1 MWVGHSPPLS
11 AWLSAG
17 AEVPRAEEALQRN
30 PDLCPV
36 PWLRWAGL
44 LTLSH
49 REKSAQQRSRNR
61 VTLRFLKSVIA
72 ASCPHPSP
80 MRGAGPGRGRGVH
93 SQGVGGSGPGSR
105 FLSTGTWRL
114 APCLGLHFL
123 IWSPPQGAAVSSA
136 GNSVL
141 RGHLLPLPLPP
152 APPPQSWPA
161 HLLGGAAFSWLPSL
175 VLSVDCPVWLGLE
188 TSVCCPTFALGP
200 WTPLLQKSK
209 TLGTQ
214 ALSRSHG
221 KSKFTRQIQGHSW

>member
-1 MWVGHSPPLS
+1 MVTVWLAFWGTARLSSKAAAPFSSRFTAGREGSHPRALASTCSDFLIPASQVVCVFPRSDLHFMATDAEYPFLCLS
-11 AWLSAG
+11 AS
-17 AEVPRAEEALQRN
+17 
-30 PDLCPV
+30 PV
-36 PWLRWAGL
+36 SSLRKCL
-44 LTLSH
+44 L
-49 REKSAQQRSRNR
+49 RS
-61 VTLRFLKSVIA
+61 
-72 ASCPHPSP
+72 
-80 MRGAGPGRGRGVH
+80 
-93 SQGVGGSGPGSR
+93 
-105 FLSTGTWRL
+105 
-114 APCLGLHFL
+114 

>member
-44 LTLSH
+44 PTLSH
-49 REKSAQQRSRNR
+49 REKSAQQRSRNC
-61 VTLRFLKSVIA
+61 VTLHFLKSVIA
-72 ASCPHPSP
+72 APCPHPSP
-80 MRGAGPGRGRGVH
+80 MRGAGPGRDRGVH

-114 APCLGLHFL
+114 APCLGLRCFL

-141 RGHLLPLPLPP
+141 RWHLLPLPLPP
-152 APPPQSWPA
+152 APP
-161 HLLGGAAFSWLPSL
+161 LPSPGL
-175 VLSVDCPVWLGLE
+175 PTSWEGLLSPGSPLWCSLWIVQCGLDWKLL
-188 TSVCCPTFALGP
+188 SAA
-200 WTPLLQKSK
+200 PLLP
-209 TLGTQ
+209 
-214 ALSRSHG
+214 
-221 KSKFTRQIQGHSW
+221 